1 MLGILVTVPVVL
13 VRVASTSGIGISQ
26 DSVSYVAAARSFA
39 DMGQFLT
46 FSGQPLTLFPPGLSF
61 VLGVAE
67 ALGWSAASAAVLL
80 NAVCGALLVLGTYLL
95 GRRVLGSAWAALA
108 AAAFVSLSSTTVHVL
123 AMVWSEP
130 LFSVLVMAVLLL
142 LSGAIARGAVSV
154 RAMVLVAVAVSAA
167 TLVRYVGFVLIPVA
181 GLGAW
186 LAMRAGRAS
195 ARWRTV
201 AVIMLASSAGLLVA
215 VVRNL
220 ALGSG
225 ALGERYPAARSLQG
239 AISDT
244 VLQLGS
250 YVAPPESTMLTV
262 EAGVVV
268 VVLLITGAWLALV
281 RRNAQVTL
289 IAGYVAVY
297 WAAMLWSQATT
308 RLDSATDRLAFPVF
322 APMVILVIYAVVAL
336 ADAIVDQARRFFA
349 ESPSRSLRSNGP
361 TVARVVTWVVIGA
374 LAVGALGLSL
384 VHGVRFVRSTDEE
397 RLSLA
402 SASTLASPL
411 AQAASVLPG
420 APGLASNDPWRVYW
434 VAGRGPVLPLPPD
447 PAEWPA
453 ERVARDLA
461 LLQTRVADGSVTY
474 VAVFNGG
481 QASLSV
487 ADLAAEGLVLTQEAT
502 FADGTLYR
510 VVAAAG

>member
-1 MLGILVTVPVVL
+1 MAIPAMLTARIGALGL
-13 VRVASTSGIGISQ
+13 GISQ
-26 DSVSYVAAARSFA
+26 DSVSYVAAARSFGES
-39 DMGQFLT
+39 GQFLT
-46 FSGQPLTLFPPGLSF
+46 FTGEPLTLFPPGLSF
-61 VLGVAE
+61 VLGMAE
-67 ALGWSAASAAVLL
+67 AVGWSATSAAVLL
-80 NAVCGALLVLGTYLL
+80 NVLCGALLILATYALA
-95 GRRVLGSAWAALA
+95 RRALGSAWAALA
-108 AAAFVSLSSTTVHVL
+108 AAAFVSMSSTTIHVL

-130 LFSVLVMAVLLL
+130 LFSVLVLAVLLL
-142 LSGAIARGAVSV
+142 LSGAISRGAVSV
-154 RAMVLVAVAVSAA
+154 RVVVLVAVAVSAA
-167 TLVRYVGFVLIPVA
+167 TLVRYIGFVLIPVA

-201 AVIMLASSAGLLVA
+201 VVIMLASSLGLLTAVA
-215 VVRNL
+215 RNL
-220 ALGSG
+220 SLGSG

-250 YVAPPESTMLTV
+250 YVAPPESTMLTI

-322 APMVILVIYAVVAL
+322 APMVILVIFAVVAV
-336 ADAIVDQARRFFA
+336 ADAIVDHARRFFA
-349 ESPSRSLRSNGP
+349 ESPSPRLRSNGP
-361 TVARVVTWVVIGA
+361 TTARVGAWVVIGA
-374 LAVGALGLSL
+374 LAVSALGLSL
-384 VHGVRFVRSTDEE
+384 LHGVRFVGSTDEE

-402 SASTLASPL
+402 SASSLASPL
-411 AQAASVLPG
+411 AQAVRDLPG
-420 APGLASNDPWRVYW
+420 APGLASNDPWRMYW

-474 VAVFNGG
+474 VAVFKGG

-487 ADLAAEGLVLTQEAT
+487 ADLAAEGLVLTPEAT

-510 VVAAAG
+510 VAAAAN